1 MRKLLLATVAVMG
14 ASSWVA
20 SHADAQIVSSTDGS
34 DSNIV
39 NDTDGQ
45 SFPTPGQI
53 TVRLNGRFRFYAGV
67 IGQGALRTA
76 SNGPTSSNPTVGT
89 TTVQAVNTSAQ
100 GLNRLSNYGFVEY
113 ARLYPGF
120 DGVAANGLKYG
131 ASLEIRQD
139 NNFGSGGGVYGSTT
153 GQDRTRGIL
162 YFRREFGYIGTDR
175 FGTIRVGSTDQ
186 PTSLYATGTFE
197 TFNDGGLNGDLP
209 GFFADSGII
218 NFPFNDVGNFY
229 STTKVVYLSPQLY
242 GVDGGV
248 SFEPSTAGIGGDN
261 GAGCAPAPQ
270 FGSTVLSGPG
280 QASPGCDALASTSTG
295 DYTRRKNTYEGLL
308 RYRGTFGAFGV
319 AATAAYI
326 GSGRVEDSGIQGS
339 ATLPKRERL
348 EDLSYGDFGL
358 VLTYGGLSFGGN
370 YEVGRYNVLGGGG
383 AGGLLTR
390 NQPNSNAYIVGA
402 TYAIGPVIVGAHFTE
417 SWYQG
422 NQQAA
427 TNASI
432 NGVPTAIP
440 AGGVTGGQRRDLGL
454 AAGATYSLA
463 PGVSLYLSYIFEE
476 ARQRGV
482 NLITGAANVG
492 NSATAGDPHNK
503 LDGSVLALGTSFAW

>member
-20 SHADAQIVSSTDGS
+20 SHAYAQIVSSTDGS

-39 NDTDGQ
+39 DNSDGQ
-45 SFPTPGQI
+45 GFPTPGQI
-53 TVRLNGRFRFYAGV
+53 TVRLNGRFRFYAG
-67 IGQGALRTA
+67 IDNQGALRTSVNPPAA
-76 SNGPTSSNPTVGT
+76 SNPSVGG
-89 TTVQAVNTSAQ
+89 TTVQAVNTSSQ
-100 GLNRLSNYGFVEY
+100 GLNRLSNYGFIEY

-131 ASLEIRQD
+131 ASLEIRED
-139 NNFGSGGGVYGSTT
+139 NNFGAGSGIYGSTSA
-153 GQDRTRGIL
+153 QDRTRGLL
-162 YFRREFGYIGTDR
+162 YFRRTFGYIGTDR

-197 TFNDGGLNGDLP
+197 TFDDGGLNGDIPAFLANGGP
-209 GFFADSGII
+209 L

-229 STTKVVYLSPQLY
+229 STTKIVYLSPQLY
-242 GVDGGV
+242 GFDGGL
-248 SFEPSTAGIGGDN
+248 SFEPSTAGLSSGS
-261 GAGCAPAPQ
+261 GCAPAPQ
-270 FGSTVLSGPG
+270 FGNTTLPGFG
-280 QASPGCDALASTSTG
+280 QASPGCDALAATSTG

-308 RYRGTFGAFGV
+308 RYRGTFGAFGL
-319 AATAAYI
+319 AATAAYV
-326 GSGRVEDSGIQGS
+326 GSGRVQDDGIQGS
-339 ATLPKRERL
+339 ATVPRRERL

-402 TYAIGPVIVGAHFTE
+402 TYAFGPVIFGAHFVE

-427 TNASI
+427 TNASTT
-432 NGVPTAIP
+432 GVPTIIP
-440 AGGVTGGQRRDLGL
+440 VGGVTGGQRRDLGVG
-454 AAGATYSLA
+454 AGATYSLA
-463 PGVSLYLSYIFEE
+463 PGVSLYLSYIFEA

-482 NLITGAANVG
+482 NLITGGSNVG
-492 NSATAGDPHNK
+492 NSASAGDPHNR
-503 LDGSVLALGTSFAW
+503 LDESVLAVGTSFAW

>member
-20 SHADAQIVSSTDGS
+20 SHAYAQIVSSTDGS
-34 DSNIV
+34 DSNIID
-39 NDTDGQ
+39 NTDGQ

-53 TVRLNGRFRFYAGV
+53 TVRLNGRFRFYAG
-67 IGQGALRTA
+67 IIHQGALRT
-76 SNGPTSSNPTVGT
+76 SSNPPSASNPSVGG

-100 GLNRLSNYGFVEY
+100 GLNRLSNYGFVEH

-131 ASLEIRQD
+131 ASLEIRQE
-139 NNFGSGGGVYGSTT
+139 NNFGSGGGVYGSIT

-162 YFRREFGYIGTDR
+162 YYRREFGYIGTDR

-186 PTSLYATGTFE
+186 PTSLYSTGTFE
-197 TFNDGGLNGDLP
+197 NFDDGGLGGDLP
-209 GFFADSGII
+209 GFLADNGII
-218 NFPFNDVGNFY
+218 NYPFNDTGNFY
-229 STTKVVYLSPQLY
+229 STTKIVYLSPQLY
-242 GVDGGV
+242 GIDGGL
-248 SFEPSTAGIGGDN
+248 SFEPSTAGVGGDN

-270 FGSTVLSGPG
+270 FGSTVLSGAG

-295 DYTRRKNTYEGLL
+295 DYTRRKNTHESLL
-308 RYRGTFGAFGV
+308 RYRGTFGAFGI
-319 AATAAYI
+319 AATAAYV

-358 VLTYGGLSFGGN
+358 ALTYGGLSFGGN
-370 YEVGRYNVLGGGG
+370 YEIGRYNVLGG
-383 AGGLLTR
+383 ASSLLAR
-390 NQPNSNAYIVGA
+390 GQSSSNVYIVGA
-402 TYAIGPVIVGAHFTE
+402 TYTIGPVIVGANFLE

-427 TNASI
+427 TNASL

-440 AGGVTGGQRRDLGL
+440 VGGVTGGQRRDLGF
-454 AAGATYSLA
+454 AAGGTYTLA

-482 NLITGAANVG
+482 NLITGASNVG
-492 NSATAGDPHNK
+492 NTAAAGDPHNK
-503 LDGSVLALGTSFAW
+503 LDGSVLAVGTSFAW